1 VTSGNQLPGGYTDR
15 AAAALAAA
23 QAQAR
28 ELGHDRVHPGH
39 LLLGVIDAGDGVAV
53 RVLAALGVAVAALG
67 PRIEELLG
75 QGGPVAGPAP
85 PLSPLARRALDLAR
99 EEAAGQPRIGT
110 EHLLLGTL
118 GAGGAVADLLAGLGA
133 TPPRVRA
140 EAQRLVAGYA
150 QGWPLTAGES
160 AGDELV
166 ELRFAVL
173 RMRVREFNEKLAELR
188 WGRHAAIR
196 GGDLDRA
203 AALRHAEQQVL
214 EEKAVAVAGWA
225 RELDMGFVLDE
236 LDRLYHEVDRLRA
249 LLHQHGVPP
258 D

>member
-1 VTSGNQLPGGYTDR
+1 MTSASQSPGGYTDR
-15 AAAALAAA
+15 AAAAVTAA
-23 QAQAR
+23 QAHAR
-28 ELGHDRVHPGH
+28 DLGHDRVHPGH

-53 RVLAALGVAVAALG
+53 RVLSALGVAVAALG

-85 PLSPLARRALDLAR
+85 PLSPLTRRALDLAR
-99 EEAAGQPRIGT
+99 DEAAGQPRIGT

-133 TPPRVRA
+133 TPPRIRA
-140 EAQRLVAGYA
+140 EVQRLLTEYS
-150 QGWPLTAGES
+150 QGWPLTADDS

-173 RMRVREFNEKLAELR
+173 RLRVREFNEKLADLR
-188 WGRHAAIR
+188 WGKQAAIR
-196 GGDLDRA
+196 AGDLDRA
-203 AALRHAEQQVL
+203 AALRHTEQQVL
-214 EEKAVAVAGWA
+214 EEKANQVAGWA
-225 RELDMGFVLDE
+225 RELDLGFVLDE

-249 LLHQHGVPP
+249 LLHQHGIPP

>member
-1 VTSGNQLPGGYTDR
+1 MTSASQLPGGYTDR
-15 AAAALAAA
+15 ASAAIVAA
-23 QAQAR
+23 QAHAR
-28 ELGHDRVHPGH
+28 ELGHNRVHPGH
-39 LLLGVIDAGDGVAV
+39 LLLGVITAGDGVGV
-53 RVLAALGVAVAALG
+53 RVLTALGVAVATLG
-67 PRIEELLG
+67 PQIEELLG

-133 TPPRVRA
+133 TPPRIRA
-140 EAQRLVAGYA
+140 EAQRLLAAYS
-150 QGWPLTAGES
+150 QGWPLTADDS

-173 RMRVREFNEKLAELR
+173 RMRVREFNEKLADLR
-188 WGRHAAIR
+188 WGKQAAIR

-203 AALRHAEQQVL
+203 AALRQAEQQVL
-214 EEKAVAVAGWA
+214 EEKAGEVAGWA
-225 RELDMGFVLDE
+225 RELDLGFVLDE
-236 LDRLYHEVDRLRA
+236 LDRLYHEVERLRA
-249 LLHQHGVPP
+249 LLHQHGIPP